1 MRASSVVLSLVLVAT
16 VGASGFVLHRQR
28 NALVVA
34 SARNDDLDRA
44 VTLQTSALRTKEGEI
59 AALQTSVAK
68 LDAERAA
75 QARAMAELAGLQKDR
90 DAAKARAEQLAKL
103 VDQFRALID
112 AGKLHVEMRHGH
124 LVLVLP
130 NDVLF
135 DEGKVALKP
144 DGVAALAEIAA
155 TLKTVKDRQFQVV
168 GHTDSAPIKT
178 KEFPSN
184 WELSSV
190 RALAVVKLLVEQGV
204 PPSMLAATGR
214 GEWEPLASNLSPVT
228 RAKNRRIEIVLEQPI
243 PDLAKLPQL
252 KM

>member
-1 MRASSVVLSLVLVAT
+1 MRASSVVLSLVLLAT
-16 VGASGFVLHRQR
+16 VSASGFVLYRQR

-34 SARNDDLDRA
+34 AARTDDLDRA
-44 VTLQTSALRTKEGEI
+44 VALQTTALRGKDGEI
-59 AALQTSVAK
+59 ATLKASVAK
-68 LDAERAA
+68 LDVERAA
-75 QARAMAELAGLQKDR
+75 QAKALAELTELQKDR
-90 DAAKARAEQLAKL
+90 DATKARADQLAKL
-103 VDQFRALID
+103 VEQFRKLID
-112 AGKLHVEMRHGH
+112 AGKLHVEVRHGH

-135 DEGKVALKP
+135 DEGKTALKP

-184 WELSSV
+184 WELSSA

-204 PPSMLAATGR
+204 GPSMLAATGR
-214 GEWEPLASNLSPVT
+214 GEWEPMASNLSPVT

-243 PDLAKLPQL
+243 ADLAKLPQL